1 MRGAGNKGLLLL
13 FALIALATLFFSY
26 QQLSRSTDDSGS
38 LISLDGRTMGTGYR
52 VLLQADEAFNSSV
65 NAELQAAIETR
76 LVILDKTIFSTYVPD
91 SEISVFNQA
100 DQGVFNASPEFI
112 TVLQRALEIH
122 RLSDGAFDPS
132 LKPVVDL
139 WGFGTQV
146 GRQEVPSPD
155 VLAAVFGLK
164 GLTDIRISS
173 NAGTVQKKSGVAIDL
188 SGIAKGFAVDEIG
201 KLLEERGI
209 SNFLVEIG
217 GEVLSVGNRP
227 DGAPWQ
233 LGIERPVAGKTELLQ
248 PIRAHSEKMAVA
260 GSGNYRNY
268 FVHEGQRYSHI
279 IDPRTGWPVSHELLS
294 VTVIAESTMEA
305 DAWATALFV
314 LGPEAGVRLANE
326 LQLAAYFALDN
337 GAGIQSRHSD
347 AFNRYL

>member
-13 FALIALATLFFSY
+13 SALIASATLFFSY

-52 VLLQADEAFNSSV
+52 VLLQTDEAVNSSV
-65 NAELQAAIETR
+65 NTELQAAIETR
-76 LVILDKTIFSTYVPD
+76 LAILDKTIFSTYVPD

-100 DQGVFNASPEFI
+100 DQGVHNASPEFI

-146 GRQEVPSPD
+146 GHQEVPPPD
-155 VLAAVFGLK
+155 ELAAAFALNGFSH
-164 GLTDIRISS
+164 IRIDS
-173 NAGTVQKKSGVAIDL
+173 NAGTVQKKSAVTIDL
-188 SGIAKGFAVDEIG
+188 SGVAKGFAVDEIG
-201 KLLEERGI
+201 KLLEKRGI
-209 SNFLVEIG
+209 NNFLVEIG
-217 GEVLSVGNRP
+217 GEVLSAGNRP
-227 DGAPWQ
+227 DGSPWQ
-233 LGIERPVAGKTELLQ
+233 LGIERPVVGEVELLQ
-248 PIRAHSEKMAVA
+248 PIRAHGEKMAVA

-268 FVHEGQRYSHI
+268 FLYEGQRYSHI
-279 IDPRTGWPVSHELLS
+279 IDPGTGWPVSHELLS

-347 AFNRYL
+347 PFNKYL